1 MFPEVCV
8 LLTTQSRLQNQERTD
23 ADELRLGSGPIST
36 MSILIDA
43 HLRFDLCASKH
54 NSCSCKTR
62 LAQPATI
69 SMALH
74 NRPLAGVIWMPDLT
88 ERTFLS
94 SPNISP
100 QPRIRSIASAV
111 MKKQSSPTLL
121 PLTTL
126 RSLAV
131 WGLNSGVISIMS
143 STVITMINKNG
154 DNRHP

>member
-1 MFPEVCV
+1 MPKGVTMWYMFPEVCV
-8 LLTTQSRLQNQERTD
+8 LLTTQGRLQNQERTD

-100 QPRIRSIASAV
+100 QPRIRHTMSTSFSSLELREHCSSVSFLWTIQQQSTLILISSI
-111 MKKQSSPTLL
+111 
-121 PLTTL
+121 
-126 RSLAV
+126 SL
-131 WGLNSGVISIMS
+131 
-143 STVITMINKNG
+143 
-154 DNRHP
+154 